1 MKAYRKIMVLM
12 AAVAAV
18 LASCRPRPADVCP
31 VDALPPIFPDYAGV
45 TIPAGIAPLNFGL
58 EGDTAECIDVQLAG
72 TIGGCLHAQGST
84 HVEFDADDWHSL
96 TALNAGGSITVS
108 VCERRG
114 GRWLRYRDFAIHVS
128 PEPLDD
134 YGLVYRRIPP
144 GYEVGGDLGIYQ
156 RCLHNF
162 DESPLLTETALPGRC
177 FNCHTANRANPQ
189 QFTMQ
194 VRGEGGGTLVQTDGC
209 QVWYDT
215 KTPAT
220 RAAGSYAYW
229 HPEGRYVAYAAAAVY
244 QSFFV
249 GKGQPIEV
257 YHKFSNI
264 VVLDRQTDTLLA
276 DSLLL
281 TDCLEIFPAFS
292 ADGRRLFFSTSESC
306 NVPAEYLKVKCSLCA
321 IGFDAE
327 SGRFATHA
335 DTLLSGPRDDCSY
348 VMARPSYDGRWLAY
362 VQCSRSNFP
371 IAQPDADIRLMD
383 LATGR
388 LHELPELNSRHTDS
402 YPNWSTNSRWMVF
415 ASRRLDGKYT
425 RLFIASVDEH
435 GRATKPFLLPQRN
448 PWKYYNELFDAYN
461 CPDFTS
467 AKVSLDVDATRRA
480 VESGR
485 RTPVSLKS
493 IR

>member
-84 HVEFDADDWHSL
+84 HVELDADDWHSL

-194 VRGEGGGTLVQTDGC
+194 VRGEGG
-209 QVWYDT
+209 
-215 KTPAT
+215 
-220 RAAGSYAYW
+220 
-229 HPEGRYVAYAAAAVY
+229 H
-244 QSFFV
+244 
-249 GKGQPIEV
+249 
-257 YHKFSNI
+257 
-264 VVLDRQTDTLLA
+264 VLFR
-276 DSLLL
+276 
-281 TDCLEIFPAFS
+281 
-292 ADGRRLFFSTSESC
+292 
-306 NVPAEYLKVKCSLCA
+306 
-321 IGFDAE
+321 
-327 SGRFATHA
+327 
-335 DTLLSGPRDDCSY
+335 
-348 VMARPSYDGRWLAY
+348 
-362 VQCSRSNFP
+362 
-371 IAQPDADIRLMD
+371 
-383 LATGR
+383 
-388 LHELPELNSRHTDS
+388 
-402 YPNWSTNSRWMVF
+402 
-415 ASRRLDGKYT
+415 
-425 RLFIASVDEH
+425 
-435 GRATKPFLLPQRN
+435 
-448 PWKYYNELFDAYN
+448 
-461 CPDFTS
+461 
-467 AKVSLDVDATRRA
+467 
-480 VESGR
+480 
-485 RTPVSLKS
+485 
-493 IR
+493 